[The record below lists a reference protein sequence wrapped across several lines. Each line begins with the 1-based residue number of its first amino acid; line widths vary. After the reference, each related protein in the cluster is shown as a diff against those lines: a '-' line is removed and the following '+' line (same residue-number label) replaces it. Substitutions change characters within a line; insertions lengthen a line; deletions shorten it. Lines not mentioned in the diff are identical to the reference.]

1 MRPRGVILA
10 PFSGMVSRGSLKKHL
25 FELLMR
31 EGVRRVATVVVMMD
45 MGPDQNHMG
54 EKGRKAEYCKA

>member
-1 MRPRGVILA
+1 MRPRSVVLA
-10 PFSGMVSRGSLKKHL
+10 PFSGMISRGSLKKHL

-45 MGPDQNHMG
+45 MGPDQDHI
-54 EKGRKAEYCKA
+54 EKGGKAECYKA